1 MRALLVLLFSA
12 VPAFAQISLPP
23 ETLLKTLGLP
33 QTPAA
38 THVYGPASLTL
49 ETLDGLLYRVHYTGP
64 ADDYTRAGRV
74 LAAALQAPG
83 LVEAFTD
90 WMRENAP
97 RLNGQGPLLIGLGDA
112 HVLTLELRDTLR
124 LSVGPVMVPEA
135 QFGPARHVLGSGPVA
150 IREYSDFEC
159 PFCARLHREVLPE
172 IKARYI
178 TPGLARFEY
187 RHFPLYRIH
196 REAIPAAEASECA
209 AEQGAFWAYH
219 DALFTL
225 GVGDYLK
232 AAQVAGLD
240 LEAFKTCYAERRY
253 RETVEAALAE
263 AERLGLRGTPTVF
276 VGPFKLPNPYDL
288 EAYGRYIR
296 MAQALK

>member
-1 MRALLVLLFSA
+1 MRTLLVLWCFA
-12 VPAFAQISLPP
+12 IPAFAQISLPP
-23 ETLLKTLGLP
+23 EAFLNTLGLP
-33 QTPAA
+33 PAPGL
-38 THVYGPASLTL
+38 THTYGPASLTL
-49 ETLDGLLYRVHYTGP
+49 ETLDGLVYRVHYTGP
-64 ADDYTRAGRV
+64 PDDYTRAGEV
-74 LAAALQAPG
+74 IAAAVQAPS
-83 LVEAFTD
+83 VIEAFAD

-97 RLNGQGPLLIGLGDA
+97 RLSGQGPVLVGLGDA
-112 HVLTLELRDTLR
+112 HALTLELHDVLR
-124 LSVGPVMVPEA
+124 LSVGPVMVPET

-172 IKARYI
+172 LKARYI
-178 TPGLARFEY
+178 TTGLARFEY

-209 AEQGAFWAYH
+209 AEQGAFWAFH
-219 DALFTL
+219 DTLFTL

-232 AAQVAGLD
+232 AAQAAGLD

-253 RETVEAALAE
+253 RARVEAALAE